1 MNDEN
6 YMNNENHIDDKEQQI
21 IEKELEAEEK
31 YKGLEELITENGILS
46 YNAQCVRKKSNWS
59 KPSSIYKFDDESFEP
74 QTFLKNMPHYSPK
87 LHTLMKNIEELDKKD
102 MREHGKLF
110 KHFIFSDLKSSSYG
124 AKLIASAFIAKGF
137 HLGYHAHSKKND
149 IHPIDMNSSPENIA
163 KIHPYESPISKDK
176 ENIVDENIV
185 GGENGEEDDDNY
197 EYDGKKNDGKGIEN
211 NDGKNKKPIK
221 KRYHKIELVEDQV
234 LQSTK
239 QNNFY
244 ILSSVG
250 VYDQPINVHTKKN
263 MLSKFN
269 QRPENIHGDLIRFI
283 ILDSGFKEGID
294 LFDIKYIHIFE
305 PSTVPSD
312 QKQVI
317 GRGTRTCGQKG
328 LEFHPTHGWVLH
340 IFVYDLEI
348 QDKLRNGF
356 MGAKSTMDLYLKS
369 LDLDIRLLNFAHDL
383 ERSTIVGSVDYDLN
397 KNVHSFSIPLVS
409 VTEQN
414 HRAIINEHL
423 PKNTE
428 ALYGGEPNFIIR
440 PGSPI
445 IVNRKLNY
453 LEMKQFIIDK
463 YKQFSWEIS
472 KMENHCIDD
481 KQKGGSGQIIKYN
494 PTQNFIS
501 HYFHPLNPVKGMIV
515 YHSTGTGKSCC
526 AIATATRNFEPNGYT
541 ILWVTRT
548 TLKSD
553 IWKNMFHQVC
563 NESIRN
569 QIQNSGLKIPED
581 NKKRMGLLSKAWRI
595 HPMSYKQFSNLI
607 LRQNSFYDALVKIN
621 GREDPLRKTL
631 LIIDEAHKLYGGDD
645 LSSIERPDMNVLQQA
660 LSYSYQYSGQDS
672 VRLLLMTATPIT
684 KNPMELIQLIN
695 LCKPTE
701 EKMPSDFSNF
711 SEKYL
716 NENGEFTQEGRATY
730 LDDIAG
736 YISYLNREK
745 DARQFAQPQI
755 HHMKVPIISDTNI
768 VEKFDKKLVKEL
780 LDTDVSD
787 LKQELEQENQKLE
800 NELGNISASKFAFL
814 KDEFCGDLSG
824 KPKTMC
830 TKILNSNIR
839 DMVLETKNELKDTR
853 EKIKDIRERIKG
865 RQRMRKTALF
875 EVKQNI
881 EKYPQQ
887 YEEYKNSLFYELKDK
902 CAIKVGNKTNLEEN
916 IHKHPVIHKYDL
928 LIQKYNSE
936 ISDLH
941 NQYKQHVDNYKKRM
955 QHLKNMLAQTKNNL
969 ERNVIHKTIR
979 DERNEFNN
987 ITQIKKKEMNESEK
1001 VLKSEIQQTEK
1012 KRAKR
1017 FQRVKK
1023 TIKNMMTNEKQR
1035 IRDFKQEKKMLRKT
1049 LRSQQTEIK
1058 HHFLKELVNKYR
1070 SKILEDMVDADQEE
1084 YNKELDKKDFQ
1095 QNKQTRKIHTQ
1106 QIREQMKQEK
1116 MKERGQIREQ
1126 KLSLKQQLKQ
1136 KKEEEKQQNRQTR
1149 KLHQEQKLLLKQQ
1162 LKQEKEQEKEEK
1174 KQQKLLLKEQMKQ
1187 QKEQNKKTRKLE
1199 K

>member
-1 MNDEN
+1 MNH
-6 YMNNENHIDDKEQQI
+6 ENHIDDEEKKI
-21 IEKELEAEEK
+21 IEKELQAEEK
-31 YKGLEELITENGILS
+31 FKSLEELITENGILS

-59 KPSSIYKFDDESFEP
+59 KPSSIFKFDDETFNPEM
-74 QTFLKNMPHYSPK
+74 FLKNMPDYSPK
-87 LHTLMKNIEELDKKD
+87 LNTLMKNIEELDKKD

-137 HLGYHAHSKKND
+137 HLGYHAGSKKNNP
-149 IHPIDMNSSPENIA
+149 PIQPNSSPENLP
-163 KIHPYESPISKDK
+163 KIYPDSYESLNRNTPLLPSPKTPPNSPVSPILPNTPPNSPISPILPNTPPNSPISKDK
-176 ENIVDENIV
+176 NSNV
-185 GGENGEEDDDNY
+185 GGKKDDKGNDEDDDDN
-197 EYDGKKNDGKGIEN
+197 E
-211 NDGKNKKPIK
+211 NKKTNK
-221 KRYHKIELVEDQV
+221 KRYHKIELLEDQV
-234 LQSTK
+234 LQTTK
-239 QNNFY
+239 QKNFY

-250 VYDQPINVHTKKN
+250 VYDQPININIKKN

-269 QRPENIHGDLIRFI
+269 QRPENIHGELIRFI

-328 LEFHPTHGWVLH
+328 LDFHPTQGWVLH

-348 QDKLRNGF
+348 QEKLRNSF

-383 ERSTIVGSVDYDLN
+383 ERTTIVGSVDYDLN

-409 VTEQN
+409 VSHHN
-414 HRAIINEHL
+414 HSAIIDEHL
-423 PKNTE
+423 PENTE
-428 ALYGGEPNFIIR
+428 ALYGGVEKKPNLIIR

-445 IVNRKLNY
+445 IVNKKLNY

-463 YKQFSWEIS
+463 YKQFSWDS
-472 KMENHCIDD
+472 VTMENQCID
-481 KQKGGSGQIIKYN
+481 KQKGGSGEIIKYN
-494 PTQNFIS
+494 PTQKFVS
-501 HYFHPLNPVKGMIV
+501 HYFHPLNPIKGMLLYNSV
-515 YHSTGTGKSCC
+515 GTGKTCS
-526 AIATATRNFEPNGYT
+526 AIAAATRNFEPNGYT

-553 IWKNMFHQVC
+553 IWKNMFNQVC

-569 QIQNSGLKIPED
+569 QIENSGLKIPED

-595 HPMSYKQFSNLI
+595 RPMSYKQFSNLI

-621 GREDPLRKTL
+621 GKEDPLRKTL
-631 LIIDEAHKLYGGDD
+631 LIIDEAHKLYGGYD

-716 NENGEFTQEGRATY
+716 NDNGEFTQEGRATY

-755 HHMKVPIISDTNI
+755 HNVKVPIISDI
-768 VEKFDKKLVKEL
+768 KIAEKFDKKMVQEL
-780 LDTDVSD
+780 LETDVSD
-787 LKQELEQENQKLE
+787 LKQEIQEENKKLE
-800 NELGNISASKFAFL
+800 GELGHINAAKFAFL
-814 KDEFCGDLSG
+814 KDEICGDLIG
-824 KPKTMC
+824 KPKTIC
-830 TKILNSNIR
+830 TKVVNSNIR
-839 DMVLETKNELKDTR
+839 DMVLEAKDQLKDTR
-853 EKIKDIRERIKG
+853 EKIKEIRERIKE
-865 RQRMRKTALF
+865 REKMKKTALS
-875 EVKQNI
+875 EIKQNI
-881 EKYPQQ
+881 EKYPEQ
-887 YEEYKNSLFYELKDK
+887 YEEYKNSLFFELKDK

-928 LIQKYNSE
+928 IIEKYNSE
-936 ISDLH
+936 ILDLH
-941 NQYKQHVDNYKKRM
+941 NQLKQHVDNYKKRM
-955 QHLKNMLAQTKNNL
+955 EHLKNMLVNSKNNL
-969 ERNVIHKTIR
+969 ERNTINKTIR
-979 DERNEFNN
+979 DERREFNTM
-987 ITQIKKKEMNESEK
+987 IQSKKKEFNESEK
-1001 VLKSEIQQTEK
+1001 VLKTEITETEK
-1012 KRAKR
+1012 KRTKR

-1023 TIKNMMTNEKQR
+1023 TIKNMMMNEKQR
-1035 IRDFKQEKKMLRKT
+1035 IRDFKQEKIMLRKT
-1049 LRSQQTEIK
+1049 LHSQKKEVQ

-1070 SKILEDMVDADQEE
+1070 SKILEDLVDVDKNE
-1084 YNKELDKKDFQ
+1084 YHNEIDKKEHE
-1095 QNKQTRKIHTQ
+1095 QNKQTRKIHQQ
-1106 QIREQMKQEK
+1106 QIREQN
-1116 MKERGQIREQ
+1116 
-1126 KLSLKQQLKQ
+1126 
-1136 KKEEEKQQNRQTR
+1136 KKEKLNEKEQNRQTR
-1149 KLHQEQKLLLKQQ
+1149 KLHQEQNKQEKLLLKQQ
-1162 LKQEKEQEKEEK
+1162 LQLEK
-1174 KQQKLLLKEQMKQ
+1174 KQ
-1187 QKEQNKKTRKLE
+1187 NKK
-1199 K
+1199 